1 MWQANKTG
9 ILVLLGGGILLAALY
24 FFCRR
29 ESELF
34 AQQAV
39 AVGVCLLLFGVALGT
54 WISVRREI
62 RRHRKDSEGDI

>member
-9 ILVLLGGGILLAALY
+9 ILVLLGGGILLTALY
-24 FFCRR
+24 CFCRR
-29 ESELF
+29 QNELF
-34 AQQAV
+34 AQQML